1 MTRAA
6 PVGDHIGDNIE
17 CNLVLRRESF
27 FQKLNE
33 VHNHQQTLIERV
45 TTGAGV
51 NRRRSRT
58 ARRARDKNN

>member
-1 MTRAA
+1 MIRVA
-6 PVGDHIGDNIE
+6 PVEDHIGDNIE
-17 CNLVLRRESF
+17 CNLVLRRSSCF
-27 FQKLNE
+27 RKINK
-33 VHNHQQTLIERV
+33 VNNDQQTLIERV